1 MTQYFNTNNIKAYYY
16 DLNET
21 LLINEIAL
29 DKKLEL
35 LSEKFNELKEISKDK
50 ISFSKCDDKSNCT
63 YCSYS
68 TICDRE

>member
-1 MTQYFNTNNIKAYYY
+1 MSELYKTDKIDTYYY

-50 ISFSKCDDKSNCT
+50 ISFSKCEDKSNCT
-63 YCSYS
+63 YCTYC